1 VNALPH
7 ILQHFSPALHHL
19 TDALDNQLIQLGI
32 SMLATWL
39 TGG

>member
-1 VNALPH
+1 MLAHALQGLAP
-7 ILQHFSPALHHL
+7 LARHL